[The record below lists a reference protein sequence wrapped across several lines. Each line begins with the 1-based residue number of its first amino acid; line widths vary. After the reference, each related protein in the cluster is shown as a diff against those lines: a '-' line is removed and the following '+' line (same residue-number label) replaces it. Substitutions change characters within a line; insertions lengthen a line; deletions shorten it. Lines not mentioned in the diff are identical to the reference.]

1 MNSPAPHDLPR
12 RRDGLTLTVL
22 AAVQFGLVLD
32 FMLMMPLGPQ
42 FMRLF
47 QITPTQFGFLVSI
60 YTVCGSLAGLFAAF
74 FVDRFDRKRTL
85 TLLLGGF
92 AVTALFCAN
101 AETYAGL
108 LTVRAVAGA
117 FGGVL
122 SSTVL
127 AIVSDVIP
135 EGRRGKALGVVMS
148 AFSLS
153 SVFGLPISLY
163 LATHF
168 GWHMPFYAIAT
179 LMGLM
184 LVLAIWALPRVR
196 GHIEGAR
203 GRRPLEQLRL
213 VFGNRNHLR
222 AYAFAAV
229 MMFAGFIV
237 VPFVSPYMVANV
249 GVKEGELALLY
260 LIGGSIALFVQRMA
274 GRLSDLHGKRRVF
287 TAFSLVSIAPML
299 LTTHLP
305 VLPLW
310 AAVVASAFFMAVVS
324 SRFVPAMAIITAA
337 ADPRLRG
344 SFMSFYSAIQQMSS
358 GLAVFLGSLII
369 GRGAG
374 GELTHFGTL
383 GWIAVGFTFVAMGLA
398 RRILTHEQT
407 KVVVP
412 A

>member
-1 MNSPAPHDLPR
+1 MNPPAPHDQPR
-12 RRDGLTLTVL
+12 RRDGFTLTVL

-60 YTVCGSLAGLFAAF
+60 YTVCGSLAGLCAAF

-85 TLLLGGF
+85 TLLLGCF

-163 LATHF
+163 LASHF

-184 LVLAIWALPRVR
+184 LGLALWALPQVR

-203 GRRPLEQLRL
+203 GRRPVEQLRL
-213 VFGNRNHLR
+213 VFGNGNHLR
-222 AYAFAAV
+222 AYAFASV
-229 MMFAGFIV
+229 MMFAGFIII
-237 VPFVSPYMVANV
+237 PFVSPYMVANV
-249 GVKEGELALLY
+249 GVKESELAILY
-260 LIGGSIALFVQRMA
+260 FIGGIVTLFVQRMA

-287 TAFSLVSIAPML
+287 MAFSLVSIAPML

-305 VLPLW
+305 ALPLW
-310 AAVVASAFFMAVVS
+310 AAVIASTFFMAIVP

-383 GWIAVGFTFVAMGLA
+383 GWIAVGFTFVAMALA

-407 KVVVP
+407 RVVVP